1 VVSPVSRIH
10 TSRLAVAAL
19 SIGLAVPGL
28 AVAAQATDGPADG
41 EEGSVRVGADVELV
55 ERPAERFEQ
64 SIETHR
70 LRVQYRDRLER
81 AEQLDA
87 APAQTLL
94 EERAAEA
101 SELGGGIADLERRIE
116 RAERELRRER
126 AEEAARPEPTEAATG
141 LAGGVSQA
149 TLDAIAACE
158 SAGDPTAVN
167 PAGYYG
173 KYQFDTGTWA
183 SVGGSG
189 NPAEA
194 SEAEQDYRAS
204 LLYSRAGS
212 SPWPVCGA

>member
-1 VVSPVSRIH
+1 MSRIH

-19 SIGLAVPGL
+19 SIGLAAPGL
-28 AVAAQATDGPADG
+28 AFAAQATDGPADP
-41 EEGSVRVGADVELV
+41 EGSSVRIGADVELV

-81 AEQLDA
+81 AEQFDA

-94 EERAAEA
+94 EERAAEP

-116 RAERELRRER
+116 RAERER
-126 AEEAARPEPTEAATG
+126 AKEAASAESTETPTG

-149 TLDAIAACE
+149 TLDTIAACE
-158 SAGDPTAVN
+158 SGGDPTAVN
-167 PAGYYG
+167 AAGYYG
-173 KYQFDTGTWA
+173 KYQFDMGTWA
-183 SVGGSG
+183 SVGGTG

-194 SEAEQDYRAS
+194 PEAEQDYRAS
-204 LLYSRAGS
+204 LLYRRAGS
-212 SPWPVCGA
+212 SPWPVCGV